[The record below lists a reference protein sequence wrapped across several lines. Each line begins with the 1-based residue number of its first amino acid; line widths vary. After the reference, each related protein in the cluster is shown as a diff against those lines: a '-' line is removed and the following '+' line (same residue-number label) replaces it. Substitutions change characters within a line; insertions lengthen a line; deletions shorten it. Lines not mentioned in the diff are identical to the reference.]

1 MQTEAEALM
10 HRMRY
15 VVLHQQ
21 GMWNVVRG
29 GCRYPGRFPEQTQ
42 AMSAAIDF
50 ARQDGRAGRQV
61 EVLVRHEDG
70 RYLTEWT
77 PGCDLVQRH
86 PGSAGSR
93 RQHRAATGRRIR
105 TNGAKER

>member
-1 MQTEAEALM
+1 MM

-21 GMWNVVRG
+21 GVWNIVRG
-29 GCRYPGRFPEQTQ
+29 GCRYPARFPEKTH
-42 AMSAAIDF
+42 AMCAAIDF
-50 ARQDGRAGRQV
+50 ARQDGRAGRRA

-77 PGCDLVQRH
+77 LGCDLNPDR
-86 PGSAGSR
+86 PGRPA
-93 RQHRAATGRRIR
+93 
-105 TNGAKER
+105 